1 MTLPLDDFWAIAVR
15 ERLVTETIA
24 LDAVVTA
31 LSRGWSSE
39 QTAREHTAL
48 SPAVIGIIQALQ
60 HPLDQVPGYEL
71 LSHLGHGGM
80 GVVYQ
85 ARQLAFDRTVALKTI
100 LVGPDANPNSL
111 QRFEQE
117 AQTIGR
123 LIHPH
128 LVTAYDFNKAGG
140 RYALAMEFLNGQ
152 DAERWRETRVPS
164 ERVVWCLIRQAVAG
178 LAHAAAAGVIHR
190 DIKPSNLLLV
200 PPPVGFSMPPGV
212 PLLKVADFGL
222 ALLQDASLQS
232 TRLTNENTTLGSPI
246 YMAPEQLKGSRV
258 DHRADIYAVGAT
270 AYYLLAGQCPFEGL
284 TLSQIYGQKLY
295 GEPQPI
301 ETLRADLSPESV
313 TLVAWLMTRDVDQR
327 PGDYE
332 AIIQQIDEVL
342 PKLPPERDHWVEPL
356 SSSAGATPTDSP
368 LDRYSQTQVVAIPGQ
383 TVRPPLPPAMPSRAF
398 ASVPDLAATIE
409 SPRAAGKS
417 ETVEVPR
424 TPRRFGQRTWII
436 GSVFMAVV
444 AVAIGLLVWPPTTPP
459 EAAVRDWQ
467 PTGWAAECYDGRTLT
482 GWKVERGTW
491 IPGVK
496 DGEGAPFLAGGRG
509 AISYPLLRPNEGQVT
524 PLYGFRLVF
533 LVDPRNAGAAE
544 LQWALNSEGVRSSAS
559 RSVVRLANRQLTIG
573 TRTAFNGPLVTTWAT
588 RDLPSGNLR
597 YEIKLEQH
605 GGYAWVFLNGEE
617 VGVCPAPSYV
627 QSPEFFLAAE
637 PANGASNDEPAWFSD
652 IVLEELGPQPI
663 SSGVVQ

>member
-1 MTLPLDDFWAIAVR
+1 MSLPLDEFWAIAVR
-15 ERLVTETIA
+15 ERLVTEAIA
-24 LDAVVTA
+24 LDAVEAA
-31 LSRGWSSE
+31 LARGWSAE

-48 SPAVIGIIQALQ
+48 DPATIGIIQALQ
-60 HPLDQVPGYEL
+60 QPRDQVPGYEL

-100 LVGPDANPNSL
+100 LVGPDANPIAL

-128 LVTAYDFNKAGG
+128 LVTAYDFSRAGG
-140 RYALAMEFLNGQ
+140 RYALAMEFLDGL

-164 ERVVWCLIRQAVAG
+164 ELVVWCLIRQAVAG

-200 PPPVGFSMPPGV
+200 PPPVGFSMPSGV

-222 ALLQDASLQS
+222 ALLQDAAVQS
-232 TRLTNENTTLGSPI
+232 PRLTNENTTLGSPL

-270 AYYLLAGQCPFEGL
+270 AYYLLAGQSPFDGL
-284 TLSQIYGQKLY
+284 TMSQIYGQKLY
-295 GEPQPI
+295 GEPTPL
-301 ETLRADLSPESV
+301 ETLRADLTQESM
-313 TLVAWLMTRDVDQR
+313 TLVAWLMTREAEER

-332 AIIQQIDEVL
+332 AILRQIDDVL
-342 PKLPPERDHWVEPL
+342 PKLPPERDHWVDANPL
-356 SSSAGATPTDSP
+356 TAGAMPAESP

-383 TVRPPLPPAMPSRAF
+383 AARSVIPSRAF
-398 ASVPDLAATIE
+398 QSVPELVETIAPPCPAGNPETAEVPTAPQRFRLHRWIMGGVLMASVAFVLVAILWP
-409 SPRAAGKS
+409 PKS
-417 ETVEVPR
+417 QP
-424 TPRRFGQRTWII
+424 
-436 GSVFMAVV
+436 VV
-444 AVAIGLLVWPPTTPP
+444 AV
-459 EAAVRDWQ
+459 RNWQ
-467 PTGWAAECYDGRTLT
+467 PTGWIVDCYNGRNLA

-496 DGEGAPFLAGGRG
+496 DGEGAPILAGSSG
-509 AISYPLLRPNEGQVT
+509 AISYSLLRPGVGSVV

-533 LVDPRNAGAAE
+533 LVDPRRTEAVE
-544 LQWALNSEGVRSSAS
+544 LQWALNSEEVRKSA
-559 RSVVRLANRQLTIG
+559 RRYVVRLSPGRLLIG
-573 TRTAFNGPLVTTWAT
+573 TRDAFHGPLVVTTAT
-588 RDLPSGNLR
+588 RDVPRGDQQR

-605 GGYAWVFLNGEE
+605 EGNAWVFLNGEE

-627 QSPEFFLAAE
+627 QTPEFFLATE
-637 PANGASNDEPAWFSD
+637 TANGTSRDEPAWFSD
-652 IVLEELGPQPI
+652 IVLEELGPPLK
-663 SSGVVQ
+663 

>member
-1 MTLPLDDFWAIAVR
+1 MSLPLDDFWTIAVR
-15 ERLVTETIA
+15 ERLVTEAIA
-24 LDAVVTA
+24 LDAVDAA
-31 LSRGWSSE
+31 LSRGWSAE

-48 SPAVIGIIQALQ
+48 NPAVIGIIQALL
-60 HPLDQVPGYEL
+60 HPCDQVPGYEL

-80 GVVYQ
+80 GVVYK
-85 ARQLAFDRTVALKTI
+85 ARQLAFNRTVALKTI
-100 LVGPDANPNSL
+100 LVGPDANPISL

-123 LIHPH
+123 LVHPH
-128 LVTAYDFNKAGG
+128 LVTAYDFSRAGG
-140 RYALAMEFLNGQ
+140 RYALAMEFLDGQ

-232 TRLTNENTTLGSPI
+232 TRLTNENSTLGSPI

-270 AYYLLAGQCPFEGL
+270 AYYLLAGHSPFEGL
-284 TLSQIYGQKLY
+284 NMSQIYGQKLY

-301 ETLRADLSPESV
+301 ETLRADLSSVSV

-327 PGDYE
+327 PGEYE
-332 AIIQQIDEVL
+332 AILKQIDEVL
-342 PKLPPERDHWVEPL
+342 PNLPPERDHWEEPL
-356 SSSAGATPTDSP
+356 SSSAGTTPTDSP
-368 LDRYSQTQVVAIPGQ
+368 LDRYSQTQVVAIPAP
-383 TVRPPLPPAMPSRAF
+383 TVRPPFPPVVPSRAV
-398 ASVPDLAATIE
+398 ASVPTQAATIE
-409 SPRAAGKS
+409 SPLSIQPAEMPAA
-417 ETVEVPR
+417 
-424 TPRRFGQRTWII
+424 PRRLGRRTWII
-436 GSVFMAVV
+436 GGLWI
-444 AVAIGLLVWPPTTPP
+444 AVAAMGIGWIIWPPAPQPVT
-459 EAAVRDWQ
+459 AVRNWQ
-467 PTGWAAECYDGRTLT
+467 PTGWATECYDGRTLQ

-496 DGEGAPFLAGGRG
+496 DGEGAPILAGSRG
-509 AISYPLLRPNEGQVT
+509 AISFPLLRSLEGQVA
-524 PLYGFRLVF
+524 PLYGFRIVV
-533 LVDPRNAGAAE
+533 LVDPRGAGAAE
-544 LQWALNSEGVRSSAS
+544 LQWALNSEGVRASAT
-559 RSVVRLANRQLTIG
+559 RYVVRLANEQLTIG
-573 TRTAFNGPLVTTWAT
+573 TRTSFNGPLATTLMT
-588 RDLPSGNLR
+588 RDLPAGNQR

-605 GGYAWVFLNGEE
+605 GGNAWIFLNGEE

-627 QSPEFFLAAE
+627 QTPEFFLAAE
-637 PANGASNDEPAWFSD
+637 PASGASSDESAWFSD
-652 IVLEELGPQPI
+652 IVLEELGPQ
-663 SSGVVQ
+663 QLAE

>member
-1 MTLPLDDFWAIAVR
+1 MSLPLDDFWTIAVR
-15 ERLVTETIA
+15 ERLVTEAIA
-24 LDAVVTA
+24 LDAVDAA
-31 LSRGWSSE
+31 LSRGWSAE

-48 SPAVIGIIQALQ
+48 NPAVIGIIQALQ
-60 HPLDQVPGYEL
+60 HPRDQVPGYEL

-80 GVVYQ
+80 GVVYK
-85 ARQLAFDRTVALKTI
+85 ARQLAFNRTVALKTI

-123 LIHPH
+123 LVHPH
-128 LVTAYDFNKAGG
+128 LVTAYDFSRAGG
-140 RYALAMEFLNGQ
+140 RYALAMEFLDGQ

-232 TRLTNENTTLGSPI
+232 TRLTNENSTLGSPI

-270 AYYLLAGQCPFEGL
+270 AYYLLAGQSPFEGL
-284 TLSQIYGQKLY
+284 NMSQIYGQKLY
-295 GEPQPI
+295 GEPEPI

-332 AIIQQIDEVL
+332 VIIQQIDELL
-342 PKLPPERDHWVEPL
+342 PKLPPERDHWEEPL
-356 SSSAGATPTDSP
+356 PSAVGTTPTESP

-383 TVRPPLPPAMPSRAF
+383 AVRLPFPPVVPSRAV
-398 ASVPDLAATIE
+398 ASVLDLAATLD
-409 SPRAAGKS
+409 SPLAIGTLVPVVRPAA
-417 ETVEVPR
+417 
-424 TPRRFGQRTWII
+424 PRRLGRRTWII
-436 GSVFMAVV
+436 GGLLL
-444 AVAIGLLVWPPTTPP
+444 AVAAVGILWIAWPPTPQP
-459 EAAVRDWQ
+459 DAAVRDWL
-467 PTGWAAECYDGRTLT
+467 PTGWATECYDGRTLQ

-496 DGEGAPFLAGGRG
+496 DGEGAPILAGSRG
-509 AISYPLLRPNEGQVT
+509 AISYPLLRADEGQVA
-524 PLYGFRLVF
+524 PLYGFRLVV
-533 LVDPRNAGAAE
+533 LVDPRGAGAAE
-544 LQWALNSEGVRSSAS
+544 LQWALNSEGVRASAS
-559 RSVVRLANRQLTIG
+559 RVVVRLAHGQLTIG
-573 TRTAFNGPLVTTWAT
+573 TRNAFNGPLVTTSAT
-588 RDLPSGNLR
+588 RDLPRGNQR

-605 GGYAWVFLNGEE
+605 GGNAWVFLNGDE

-627 QSPEFFLAAE
+627 QTPEFFLAAE
-637 PANGASNDEPAWFSD
+637 PASGASNDDPAWFSD
-652 IVLEELGPQPI
+652 IVLEELGPQK
-663 SSGVVQ
+663 VAE

>member
-1 MTLPLDDFWAIAVR
+1 MTLPLDEFWGIAVR
-15 ERLVTETIA
+15 ERLVTEAIA
-24 LDAVVTA
+24 LDAVNAA
-31 LSRGWSSE
+31 LTRGWSSE
-39 QTAREHTAL
+39 QTARKHTAL
-48 SPAVIGIIQALQ
+48 NPAVIGIIQALQ
-60 HPLDQVPGYEL
+60 HPRDQVPGYEL

-80 GVVYQ
+80 GVVYK

-100 LVGPDANPNSL
+100 LVGPDANPNAL
-111 QRFEQE
+111 HRFEQE

-140 RYALAMEFLNGQ
+140 RYALAMEFLDGE

-200 PPPVGFSMPPGV
+200 SPPVGFSMPPGV

-270 AYYLLAGQCPFEGL
+270 AYFLLAGQSPFEGL
-284 TLSQIYGQKLY
+284 NMSQIYGQKLY

-301 ETLRADLSPESV
+301 TTLRADLSPESV

-342 PKLPPERDHWVEPL
+342 PKLPPERDHWEELPPSL
-356 SSSAGATPTDSP
+356 TGATPTDLP
-368 LDRYSQTQVVAIPGQ
+368 LDRYSQTQVVAIPSQ
-383 TVRPPLPPAMPSRAF
+383 TVRPSIAPFAISRAVANGPGLSVMLESPPAVAKPE
-398 ASVPDLAATIE
+398 AAE
-409 SPRAAGKS
+409 GPAG
-417 ETVEVPR
+417 
-424 TPRRFGQRTWII
+424 PRRFGRRTWII
-436 GSVFMAVV
+436 GGVLMAV
-444 AVAIGLLVWPPTTPP
+444 GLGVIAWPPTPQP
-459 EAAVRDWQ
+459 AAAVRDWQ
-467 PTGWAAECYDGRTLT
+467 PTGWVAECYDGRTLT

-496 DGEGAPFLAGGRG
+496 DSEGAPILAGSRG
-509 AISYPLLRPNEGQVT
+509 AISYPLLRSGEGQVT
-524 PLYGFRLVF
+524 PLYGFRLVV
-533 LVDPRNAGAAE
+533 LVDPRGAGAAE
-544 LQWALNSEGVRSSAS
+544 LQWALNSEGGRSSAS
-559 RSVVRLANRQLTIG
+559 RFVVRLANGQLTIG
-573 TRTAFNGPLVTTWAT
+573 TRTAFNGPLIVTSAT
-588 RDLPSGNLR
+588 RELPSGNQR
-597 YEIKLEQH
+597 CEIKLEQH
-605 GGYAWVFLNGEE
+605 GGSAWVFLNGEE

-627 QSPEFFLAAE
+627 QTPEFFLAAE
-637 PANGASNDEPAWFSD
+637 PAHGAGSDEPAWFSD

-663 SSGVVQ
+663 GRGVVP